1 MGIVHSKHSIIV
13 SYYDFGRLLTSTGK
27 TDWKQIGEAE
37 ERSVSSIWGTLN
49 LRWFLTSM
57 QKWKFQGWWS
67 LMGCHLWGR
76 TVGHNW
82 SNLAAAA
89 AAASYRAEKLEV
101 CQGRP
106 MQKKSV
112 YRVPEKERGMQKNC
126 PRYLHWPLLESLSRT
141 MSHMHRVKFHNT
153 KWRTMKEF

>member
-82 SNLAAAA
+82 SDLAAAA
-89 AAASYRAEKLEV
+89 AAAAVLVSLKYHYMYIFIQQIFVDHLLHVKQSARCGLYLRQNVRCWESRAGSMV
-101 CQGRP
+101 
-106 MQKKSV
+106 
-112 YRVPEKERGMQKNC
+112 
-126 PRYLHWPLLESLSRT
+126 ESKYGLY
-141 MSHMHRVKFHNT
+141 SHS
-153 KWRTMKEF
+153 W